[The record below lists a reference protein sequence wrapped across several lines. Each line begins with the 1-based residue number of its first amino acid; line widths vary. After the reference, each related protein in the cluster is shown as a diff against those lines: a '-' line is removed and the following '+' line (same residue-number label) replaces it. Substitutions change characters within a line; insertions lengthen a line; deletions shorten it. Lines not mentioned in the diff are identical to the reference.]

1 MAPDDAG
8 AEALTSRL
16 IVAVPGIAV
25 AIAVV
30 WLGGAAFAAMVA
42 LVALLALNELFSIT
56 AEFRPLRWVA
66 HAGTVATVFLA
77 WFDDNPEH
85 GILTGIGI
93 TLGLLAVGA
102 LILARREEVTLRLG
116 ITALGAFYIGVPLA
130 FLVTTRELPDGAAA
144 VANVLVG
151 TWAFDTGSY
160 AAGRIWGKRPI
171 APRTSP
177 GKTLEGFVGG
187 LFVGIVAVWVAG
199 LYMDWISHVESLVL
213 GLAICLASY
222 LGDLFESLL
231 KRDAQV
237 KDSGRLLLGHGGVL
251 DRFDSMLF
259 SGVAAYLVTVGLVY

>member
-1 MAPDDAG
+1 
-8 AEALTSRL
+8 
-16 IVAVPGIAV
+16 VAIPGIAI

-30 WLGGAAFAAMVA
+30 WLGGGAFAGMVA
-42 LVALLALNELFSIT
+42 LVGLLALNELFSIT
-56 AEFRPLRWVA
+56 AEYRPLRWVA
-66 HAGTVATVFLA
+66 HAGAIVTILLA
-77 WFDDNPEH
+77 WIDDDPEH
-85 GILTGIGI
+85 GILTGIGV
-93 TLGLLAVGA
+93 TLVLLAVGG
-102 LILARREEVTLRLG
+102 LILARRDEVTLRMG
-116 ITALGAFYIGVPLA
+116 VTAFGALYVGVPLA
-130 FLVTTRELPDGAAA
+130 FLVATRELPDGAAA

-160 AAGRIWGKRPI
+160 AAGRMWGTRPI

-177 GKTLEGFVGG
+177 GKTVEGFVGG
-187 LFVGIVAVWVAG
+187 LLIGILAVWVAG
-199 LYMDWISHVESLVL
+199 LYMDWIDHVESLIL